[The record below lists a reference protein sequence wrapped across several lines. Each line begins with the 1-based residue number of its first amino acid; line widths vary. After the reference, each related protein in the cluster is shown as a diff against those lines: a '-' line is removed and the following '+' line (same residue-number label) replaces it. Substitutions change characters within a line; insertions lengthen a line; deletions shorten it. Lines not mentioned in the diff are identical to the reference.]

1 MMAYFAKGSYAY
13 EYPPLFPDAAHVP
26 ADACELCEDEG
37 TVICSRCNGSGEV
50 MHEGAMCHT
59 CKGNGEVPCECQAD
73 RLQDEAD
80 AKDAAAEAKYDA
92 RRDGE

>member
-1 MMAYFAKGSYAY
+1 MI
-13 EYPPLFPDAAHVP
+13 D
-26 ADACELCEDEG
+26 CEVCEDEG
-37 TVICSRCNGSGEV
+37 TVTCSRCNGSGEG
-50 MHEGAMCHT
+50 MHDETTCLT